1 MTRLVADIG
10 GTNARFA
17 MVEPGGEPLD
27 ERTLAVADHPGLVE
41 AARVYLGGRNVD
53 EAVIAVATPVE
64 TDEVGFTNSPWRFRV
79 SELGRAL
86 GVARL
91 AVINDF
97 VAQALAVPHLG
108 PHDLEQLRPGTA
120 APGRP
125 VGVIG
130 PGTGLGVAGLVPHGG
145 RWLPLATEG
154 GHTSLAP
161 GNARELAVLQHLA
174 GHYPH
179 ISKERLVS
187 GPGLVTLATSLAGI
201 DGGTCDVTRPEQVP
215 RRAAAGSCPFCLE
228 ATRIFS
234 ALLGAAAGDLA
245 LTLGARGGIYI
256 CGGVCQRL
264 GDLFDRAAFVERF
277 LAKGRMRAYLE
288 PIPVRLILR
297 GDTGLLGAARHT
309 LDEPD

>member
-1 MTRLVADIG
+1 MTRLIADVG

-17 MVEPGGEPLD
+17 LVAHGHEPYD
-27 ERTLAVADHPGLVE
+27 VRTLAVADHPGLVE
-41 AARVYLGGRNVD
+41 AARVYLGGRPVE

-64 TDEVGFTNSPWRFRV
+64 TDEVVFTNSPWRFRV
-79 SELGRAL
+79 SALGAEL

-108 PHDLEQLRPGTA
+108 GDDLERLRPG
-120 APGRP
+120 APRPERP

-130 PGTGLGVAGLVPHGG
+130 PGTGLGVAALVPFGR

-161 GNARELAVLQHLA
+161 GNPRELSVLEHLA
-174 GHYPH
+174 EHFPH
-179 ISKERLVS
+179 VSKERLVS
-187 GPGLVTLATSLAGI
+187 GPGLVTLATTLARI
-201 DGGTCDVTRPEQVP
+201 DGGTCPASRPEDVP
-215 RRAAAGSCPFCLE
+215 RLAAAGECPFCLE

-245 LTLGARGGIYI
+245 LTLGARGGIYV
-256 CGGVCQRL
+256 CGGVCLRL
-264 GDLFDRAAFVERF
+264 GPLFDRAAFAERF
-277 LAKGRMRAYLE
+277 LAKGRMHAYLE
-288 PIPVRLILR
+288 PVPVWLVLR
-297 GDTGLLGAARHT
+297 GDTGLLGAARHV
-309 LDEPD
+309 LDGPA

>member
-1 MTRLVADIG
+1 MRRLIGDIG

-17 MVEPGGEPLD
+17 LVGPGGEPTD
-27 ERTLAVADHPGLVE
+27 ERTLAVAEHPGLVE
-41 AARVYLGGRNVD
+41 AARAYLGGRAVD

-64 TDEVGFTNSPWRFRV
+64 TDEVRFTNSPWRFSV
-79 SELGRAL
+79 SGLGPAL
-86 GVARL
+86 GVTRC

-97 VAQALAVPHLG
+97 VAQALAVPHLAAE
-108 PHDLEQLRPGTA
+108 DLERLRPGTPLA
-120 APGRP
+120 DRP

-130 PGTGLGVAGLVPHGG
+130 PGTGLGVAALVPLPG

-161 GNARELAVLQHLA
+161 GNQRELSVLQHLA
-174 GHYPH
+174 GHFPH
-179 ISKERLVS
+179 VSKERLVS
-187 GPGLVTLATSLAGI
+187 GPGLVTLATTLAAL
-201 DGGTCDVTRPEQVP
+201 DGGTCPASRPDEVA
-215 RRAAAGSCPFCLE
+215 RLATAGSCPFCLE

-256 CGGVCQRL
+256 CGGVCLRL
-264 GDLFDRAAFVERF
+264 GPLFDRALFVERF

-288 PIPVRLILR
+288 PMPVWLALR
-297 GDTGLLGAARHT
+297 GDTGLLGAARHV
-309 LDEPD
+309 LDAPA